1 MILFL
6 LIGHESC
13 WYKIAWAFL
22 KPIGYNNMLHI
33 DKKIR
38 LQLYKPQKNFQ
49 KFERFHT
56 CEVSYVFRNI
66 VKIYFY
72 SFKRYYIYFKFYI

>member
-22 KPIGYNNMLHI
+22 KPIGYNNILHI

-38 LQLYKPQKNFQ
+38 LQLYKPQKNLQ

-56 CEVSYVFRNI
+56 CEVSYIFRN

-72 SFKRYYIYFKFYI
+72 SFKRYYVYFKFYL